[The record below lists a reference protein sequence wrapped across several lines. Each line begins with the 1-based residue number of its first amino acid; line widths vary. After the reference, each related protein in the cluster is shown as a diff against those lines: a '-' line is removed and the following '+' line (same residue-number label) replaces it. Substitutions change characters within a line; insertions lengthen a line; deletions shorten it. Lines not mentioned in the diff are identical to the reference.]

1 MARIKA
7 INLRPQLWLVKVTVS
22 DPSCV
27 FSINP
32 NISYD
37 KLVKATNINSAV
49 RTAAT
54 YCNRKMKEYP
64 GTFFTYSTSEVKP
77 YWYPLRVSYN
87 EPSEK
92 ATFTRSKY

>member
-22 DPSCV
+22 DPGCV